1 MNVRVT
7 GIRIVAAL
15 AAVALLQSAAPAQ
28 PSATASAPGRRR
40 HPGRDIY
47 DDRARVLLRRVSGVA
62 VRRDVH
68 RRTRIRC
75 VARRRSVAAYAR
87 HLARDARVLQQ
98 LRALDGTQL
107 SSGVTLDRT
116 LIENN
121 ILDDELLTGELAQWR
136 HNPDIYVGLAS
147 GSIYSLIERNF
158 APVATRLADTVA
170 RENQIPRMLA
180 QARAN
185 LGSVDAATKTVSAL
199 DAKGAASFLTDDVT
213 AAFAGAGSARSQA
226 AFRASTARA
235 KRAMLAFVAY
245 IDAIRPAGTYAIGTP
260 AYERR
265 LRYEDA
271 LPIPVPQYLA
281 IGRAALLRDRAR
293 FIATAHLID
302 PKAPVRQTYAAL
314 AHKHPAPGGLLAAA
328 AGDLAKLRTF
338 IVTQHIVTVPADADI
353 SVVPTPKFERSFVTA
368 QEDAPGVLES
378 SRRKPTTT

>member
-28 PSATASAPGRRR
+28 PSATASAPAAAGTPDATFTTIA
-40 HPGRDIY
+40 HAYFY
-47 DDRARVLLRRVSGVA
+47 DGFRESPSGATSTGVHA
-62 VRRDVH
+62 YDASLDDV
-68 RRTRIRC
+68 
-75 VARRRSVAAYAR
+75 SVAAYAR

-199 DAKGAASFLTDDVT
+199 DAKGAASFLSDDVT